1 MAIWRFEDKYPVVG
15 DTTYV
20 AHSADVIGNVEIGE
34 NCYIGPGA
42 RIRGDYGRIVIG
54 DGTSIQENVVI
65 HARPDDRTTIGNNVT
80 VGHGA
85 LIHNAKIDDNA
96 VVGMRS
102 IVSDFAH
109 LKEWAILGEGALA
122 KNSFV
127 LEEGD
132 IAVGVPAKVIGNLS
146 SKPKTKEELWGYK
159 LKYQE
164 MVRRHNTEGALE
176 KIRD

>member
-20 AHSADVIGNVEIGE
+20 ASSADIIGNVEIGE

-42 RIRGDYGRIVIG
+42 RIRGDYGKIVIG
-54 DGTSIQENVVI
+54 DGCSIQENVVI
-65 HARPDDRTTIGNNVT
+65 HARPDDQTTIGNNVT
-80 VGHGA
+80 VGHAA
-85 LIHNAKIDDNA
+85 LIHNATIEDNA

-109 LKEWAILGEGALA
+109 LKEWAVLGEGALA

-127 LEEGD
+127 LNEGE
-132 IAVGVPAKVIGNLS
+132 IAIGLPAKVIGNIND
-146 SKPKTKEELWGYK
+146 KPKMKEQLWKFK

-164 MVRRHNTEGALE
+164 MAKRHNTQGALE

>member
-1 MAIWRFEDKYPVVG
+1 MAIWRFEDKYPIVG

-20 AHSADVIGNVEIGE
+20 AQSADVIGNVEIGE

-42 RIRGDYGRIVIG
+42 RIRGDYGRVVIG
-54 DGTSIQENVVI
+54 DGCSIQENVVI
-65 HARPDDRTTIGNNVT
+65 HARPDDQTTIGNNVT

-85 LIHNAKIDDNA
+85 LLHNCSIDDNA

-109 LKEWAILGEGALA
+109 LKEWSILGEGALA

-127 LEEGD
+127 LDEGD
-132 IAVGVPAKVIGNLS
+132 IAVGVPAKVIGNVN

-164 MVRRHNTEGALE
+164 MAKRHIADGALE

>member
-20 AHSADVIGNVEIGE
+20 AKSADVIGNVEIGE

-54 DGTSIQENVVI
+54 DGCSIQENVVI
-65 HARPDDRTTIGNNVT
+65 HARPDDQTTIGNNVT
-80 VGHGA
+80 VGHAA
-85 LIHNAKIDDNA
+85 LIHNATIDDNA

-109 LKEWAILGEGALA
+109 LKEWSILGEGALA

-132 IAVGVPAKVIGNLS
+132 IAVGLPAKVIGNLS
-146 SKPKTKEELWGYK
+146 SKPKIKEELWGYK

-164 MVRRHNTEGALE
+164 MARRHNTDGALE
-176 KIRD
+176 KIRE

>member
-1 MAIWRFEDKYPVVG
+1 RMLILICREMKGQYSLD
-15 DTTYV
+15 
-20 AHSADVIGNVEIGE
+20 
-34 NCYIGPGA
+34 
-42 RIRGDYGRIVIG
+42 
-54 DGTSIQENVVI
+54 
-65 HARPDDRTTIGNNVT
+65 HARPDDQTTIGNNVT

-85 LIHNAKIDDNA
+85 LIHNAIVDDNA

-132 IAVGVPAKVIGNLS
+132 IAVGVPAKIIGNVS
-146 SKPKTKEELWGYK
+146 SKPEVKEELWGYK

-164 MVRRHNTEGALE
+164 MAHRHNTEGALE
-176 KIRD
+176 KIRE